1 MSIDTKTLDNN
12 DRDNILFQKT
22 QNQFLEQYERIFPD
36 PLAPKTVVIVPSLT
50 MDQEILAKIK
60 GISYYEER
68 LLCLLMLLRMPRT
81 KIIYVTSLP
90 IDPIIIDYYLH
101 LLPGITNYHASER
114 LTLLSCFDSSPRS
127 LTEKI
132 LERPRLI
139 EKIKK
144 SIPKDN
150 FTHLSFFNTT
160 ALEKTLALR
169 LELPFYGRDPDL
181 CHLGNKS
188 NGRKLFRDCG
198 LLLPPGYEDLQSI
211 SAMTQALFSL
221 KLQYPELKKAVVKLN
236 EGFSGDGNAIFNYD
250 DLSLNFNLT
259 EKIQEQLINRLS
271 FVASDLNVRQ
281 FFDKWEAMGG
291 VVEVFIEGTEKQ
303 SPSVQCRVN
312 PSGNNEVISTHD
324 QVLGGEDG
332 QVFLGAHFPAHQ
344 DYAVEIGHL
353 GKTLSNQLQKKGI
366 IGRFGV
372 DFLSVKE
379 NNLWKHYAIEINL
392 RKGGTTHPFLML
404 QFLTNGKYDY
414 EQGEYNTP
422 NQQKRYYFCSDNLQ
436 NEAFKGLTPPD
447 LVDIAICNNL
457 FFDASTEQGVTF
469 HLMGALSQYGKLG
482 LVCIA
487 KSPEEAQ
494 NYYQKTLEVLK
505 VEGGK
510 SVSSL

>member
-1 MSIDTKTLDNN
+1 MSINISDFSKNN
-12 DRDNILFQKT
+12 SFFQEI
-22 QNQFLEQYERIFPD
+22 QNTFLTHYESIFPD

-50 MDQEILAKIK
+50 MDQEILAKIN

-68 LLCLLMLLRMPRT
+68 LLCMLMLLRMPRT
-81 KIIYVTSLP
+81 QVIYVTSLP

-139 EKIKK
+139 ERIKK
-144 SIPKDN
+144 SIPKEH
-150 FTHLSFFNTT
+150 FTHLSFFNITQ
-160 ALEKTLALR
+160 LEKELALR
-169 LELPFYGRDPDL
+169 LEIPFYGCDPDL
-181 CHLGNKS
+181 SYLGDKTNS
-188 NGRKLFRDCG
+188 RKLFRECG
-198 LLLPPGYEDLQSI
+198 LLLPPGYENLKTVSE
-211 SAMTQALFSL
+211 MTQSLFSL
-221 KLQYPELKKAVVKLN
+221 KLQYPELRKAVVKLN
-236 EGFSGDGNAIFNYD
+236 EGFSGDGNAIFSYD
-250 DLSLNFNLT
+250 DLSLNFDLA
-259 EKIQEQLINRLS
+259 EKIQEQLVNRLS

-281 FFDKWEAMGG
+281 FFDKWETMGG
-291 VVEVFIEGTEKQ
+291 VVEVFIEGDVKE
-303 SPSVQCRVN
+303 SPSVQCRIN

-344 DYAVEIGHL
+344 DYAIEIGHL
-353 GKTLSNQLQKKGI
+353 GKILSKDLQKKGV

-379 NNLWKHYAIEINL
+379 NNSWKHYAIEVNL

-414 EQGEYNTP
+414 EKGEYFTP
-422 NQQKRYYFCSDNLQ
+422 NHQKRYYFCSDNLQ
-436 NEAFKGLTPPD
+436 DEAFKGLTPPD
-447 LVDIAICNNL
+447 LIDIAICNNL
-457 FFDASTEQGVTF
+457 FYDASTEQGATF

-487 KSPEEAQ
+487 KAPEEAKD
-494 NYYQKTLEVLK
+494 YYQKTLEVLK
-505 VEGGK
+505 AEGSKGYNRD
-510 SVSSL
+510 

>member
-1 MSIDTKTLDNN
+1 MSTNITYSAE
-12 DRDNILFQKT
+12 DNIIFQQLQK
-22 QNQFLEQYERIFPD
+22 QFLEQYERIFAD

-50 MDQEILAKIK
+50 MDQEILAKIN

-68 LLCLLMLLRMPRT
+68 LLCMLMLLRMPRT

-139 EKIKK
+139 ERIKK
-144 SIPKDN
+144 SIPRDH
-150 FTHLSFFNTT
+150 FTHVSFFNITP
-160 ALEKTLALR
+160 LEKVLALR
-169 LELPFYGRDPDL
+169 LELPLYGCDPDL
-181 CHLGNKS
+181 GHLGNKS
-188 NGRKLFRDCG
+188 NSRKLFRDCG
-198 LLLPPGYEDLQSI
+198 LLLPAGYEDLNSV

-221 KLQYPELKKAVVKLN
+221 KLQCPELRKAVVKLN
-236 EGFSGDGNAIFNYD
+236 EGFSGDGNAIFTYE
-250 DLSLNFNLT
+250 DLSLNFNLIQ
-259 EKIQEQLINRLS
+259 EIQEQLINRLS

-291 VVEVFIEGTEKQ
+291 VVEVFIEGDKKE
-303 SPSVQCRVN
+303 SPSVQCRIN

-332 QVFLGAHFPAHQ
+332 QVFLGAHFPAHR
-344 DYAVEIGHL
+344 DYAIEIGHL
-353 GKTLSNQLQKKGI
+353 GKILSKELQKKGV
-366 IGRFGV
+366 IGRFAV

-379 NNLWKHYAIEINL
+379 ENQWKHYAIEINL

-414 EQGEYNTP
+414 EQGDYFTP

-436 NEAFKGLTPPD
+436 DESFKGLTPPD

-487 KSPEEAQ
+487 KSPEAAQ
-494 NYYQKTLEVLK
+494 DYYQKTVEVLK
-505 VEGGK
+505 QEGK
-510 SVSSL
+510 KI